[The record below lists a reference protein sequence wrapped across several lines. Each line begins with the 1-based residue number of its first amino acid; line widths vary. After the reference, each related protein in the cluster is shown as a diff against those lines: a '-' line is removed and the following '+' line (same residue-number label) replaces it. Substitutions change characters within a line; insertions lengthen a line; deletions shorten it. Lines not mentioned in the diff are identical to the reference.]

1 MNTGIH
7 LFRAVLS
14 IVYTIYKL
22 FPVKNKVTFIS
33 RQSNTPS
40 IDVEL
45 LTEQISAKIPD
56 CETVVLFKKIEGKIA
71 YLFYM
76 LFPQLYHIATS
87 KVIVLDSYCI
97 AVSLLKHRPSLKVIQ
112 MWHALGA
119 YKKFGKS
126 ILDKQEGTS
135 STVAS
140 AMQMHRGYDVILAS
154 SDYCK
159 PFLGEAFGYPEEV
172 FRVIPL
178 PRTDLLRSK
187 DYMDSLRDKI
197 IKECPKLGEKTNILY
212 APTMRK
218 TEDPTAEVEKLI
230 SMIDYSQYNL
240 ILSLHPLVQ
249 DRINAGEAIVLD
261 AYTSME
267 LLSICDVFI
276 TDYSAMIYEAA
287 LMKKPIYLYAYDLDL
302 FTKERGFY
310 LDPQTE
316 LPVRPA
322 DNIQELVSQ
331 IANSACEIKS
341 VEQFSDKYVADNEH
355 CTEEIVHLIQNL
367 LYN

>member
-1 MNTGIH
+1 MNTGVR

-14 IVYTIYKL
+14 FVYAIYKL
-22 FPVKNKVTFIS
+22 LPVKNKVTFIS
-33 RQSNTPS
+33 RQSNVPS
-40 IDVEL
+40 MDVEM
-45 LTEQISAKIPD
+45 LTKQISADIPD
-56 CETVVLFKKIEGKIA
+56 CKTVVLFKKIEGKAA
-71 YLFYM
+71 YLFHM
-76 LFPQLYHIATS
+76 VFQQLYHIATS

-97 AVSLLKHRPSLKVIQ
+97 AISLLQHRSSLKVIQ

-135 STVAS
+135 SVVAS
-140 AMQMHRGYDVILAS
+140 AMQMHYGYDVILTS

-159 PFLGEAFGYPEEV
+159 PFLGEAFGYPEEA

-178 PRTDLLRSK
+178 PRTDRLRSK
-187 DYMDSLRDKI
+187 SYMSSERELI
-197 IKECPKLGEKTNILY
+197 VAAYPKLSEKINILY

-218 TEDPTAEVEKLI
+218 TGDQTAEIEQLI
-230 SMIDYSQYNL
+230 SMVDYAKYNL

-249 DRINAGEAIVLD
+249 NRVNTGDAIVPD
-261 AYTSME
+261 GFTSME
-267 LLSICDVFI
+267 LLSVCDIFI

-287 LMKKPIYLYAYDLDL
+287 VMKKPIYLYTYDLDT

-310 LDPQTE
+310 LDPQIE
-316 LPVRPA
+316 LPVHPA
-322 DNIQELVSQ
+322 ESVQELLEQ
-331 IANSACEIKS
+331 IDNRVCQTED
-341 VEQFSDKYVADNEH
+341 VEHFSNKYVANNKS
-355 CTEEIVHLIQNL
+355 CTKDIVYLIRDL

>member
-1 MNTGIH
+1 MNTGIR

-14 IVYTIYKL
+14 FVYAIYKL

-33 RQSNTPS
+33 RQSNVPS
-40 IDVEL
+40 MDVEML
-45 LTEQISAKIPD
+45 INQMSAEIPD
-56 CETVVLFKKIEGKIA
+56 CKTVVLFKKIEGKA
-71 YLFYM
+71 PYLFHM
-76 LFPQLYHIATS
+76 IFPQLFHIATS

-97 AVSLLKHRPSLKVIQ
+97 AISLLKHRPSLRVIQ

-135 STVAS
+135 SAVAS

-154 SDYCK
+154 SEYCK
-159 PFLGEAFGYPEEV
+159 SFLGEAFGYPEEV

-178 PRTDLLRSK
+178 PRTDRLRSK
-187 DYMDSLRDKI
+187 SYMASEREQI
-197 IKECPKLGEKTNILY
+197 IAAYPKLSEKINILY

-218 TEDPTAEVEKLI
+218 TGDQTAEIERLI
-230 SMIDYSQYNL
+230 SVIDYTKYNL

-249 DRINAGEAIVLD
+249 NRIKPGNAIVPD
-261 AYTSME
+261 GFTSME
-267 LLSICDVFI
+267 LLSVCDIFV

-287 LMKKPIYLYAYDLDL
+287 VMKKPIYLYAYDLDM
-302 FTKERGFY
+302 FIKERGFY
-310 LDPQTE
+310 LDPQME
-316 LPVRPA
+316 LPVHPA
-322 DNIQELVSQ
+322 KSVQELMEQ
-331 IANSACEIKS
+331 IGNRICQPEAVAD
-341 VEQFSDKYVADNEH
+341 FSDKYIANNES
-355 CTEEIVHLIQNL
+355 CTKELVSLIRDL